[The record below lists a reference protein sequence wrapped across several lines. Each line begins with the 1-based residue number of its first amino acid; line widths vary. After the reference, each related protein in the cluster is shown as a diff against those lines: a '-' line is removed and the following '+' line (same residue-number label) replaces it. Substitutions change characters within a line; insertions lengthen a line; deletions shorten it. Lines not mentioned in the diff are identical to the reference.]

1 MVLDVEEAVEERGEE
16 ESTQSLGRITVA
28 NLWCDG
34 ICVPTL
40 RLFDAIEG
48 GSDLSTSHNQD
59 TAGIGC
65 ESTWTWFYGTTMIF
79 LYGEYAD
86 SYESAI
92 CGFWVREITLNLCA
106 I

>member
-1 MVLDVEEAVEERGEE
+1 MG
-16 ESTQSLGRITVA
+16 TITLA
-28 NLWCDG
+28 QLWCDG
-34 ICVPTL
+34 VCVPTL

-48 GSDLSTSHNQD
+48 GSDLSTSYHED

-65 ESTWTWFYGTTMIF
+65 ESTWTWFYGTAMIF
-79 LYGEYAD
+79 FGGETAD

-92 CGFWVREITLNLCA
+92 CGFWLGGIILNLRV